1 MRVRLLC
8 VVFLCAALAIPAAAG
23 VIYQSATLGPI
34 GQSGGLGLTSDQF
47 LGARFEIT
55 APTTVTGIGGH
66 LEGFFGSIFG
76 SIIALDSMDA
86 LPQGSPFAGGEVLAS
101 TVFTPDSPSSD
112 YRTPLSVTL
121 APGTYALVFG
131 SGLFGATGMGVM
143 AENNTDLSGASYF
156 WWDGSRSSWYDGGF
170 SNARFVVEG
179 DSAVPEPTTV
189 ALAGLA
195 FGALALLR
203 RRGLRVS

>member
-8 VVFLCAALAIPAAAG
+8 VVFLCAALATPAVAA
-23 VIYQSATLGPI
+23 VIYESATLGPI
-34 GQSGGLGLTSDQF
+34 GQFGGTGVFSDQF
-47 LGARFEIT
+47 VGARFEIT
-55 APTTVTGIGGH
+55 APTTVTAIGGH
-66 LEGFFGSIFG
+66 LYGSYDSIFG
-76 SIIALDSMDA
+76 AIIALDSMDA
-86 LPQGSPFAGGEVLAS
+86 LPQGFPFAGGEVLAS
-101 TVFTPDSPSSD
+101 TAFTPDSPSTD

-131 SGLFGATGMGVM
+131 TGQFGATGEGMM
-143 AENNTDLSGASYF
+143 PSNNTDLPGASYF
-156 WWDGSRSSWYDGGF
+156 WWNGSTWQDGGF
-170 SNARFVVEG
+170 SSARFVVEG

-189 ALAGLA
+189 ALAGMA